1 MAMNKTLHPLSGLTV
16 LARRLVLPLMLA
28 FAGTARADLYVVVH
42 AGNPQRA
49 MAQKEVVDLFM
60 GRSRNFAQ
68 GDFALPFDLPRDSA
82 VRERFYLAIT
92 GMSLAQVNS
101 YWSRLMF
108 TGQTMPPQ
116 ALPGESAVADLVRRN
131 PSAIGYLSAEP
142 TDKSLRVVL
151 VLKETP
157 QKEPH

>member
-1 MAMNKTLHPLSGLTV
+1 MNKAHHPLPWPARLV
-16 LARRLVLPLMLA
+16 RRLALA
-28 FAGTARADLYVVVH
+28 AALACAGAARADLYVVVH

-60 GRSRNFAQ
+60 GRSRTFAQ

-82 VRERFYLAIT
+82 VRERFYQALT
-92 GMSLAQVNS
+92 GQSLAQVNS

-131 PSAIGYLSAEP
+131 PSAIGYLSTEP
-142 TDKSLRVVL
+142 TDKGLRVVL
-151 VLKETP
+151 VLKE
-157 QKEPH
+157 PH